1 MHTNPVIVRLS
12 YASVQAFVFLAHLHP
27 IVDLLHF
34 FLVGNAA
41 QLSAASAVAAAA
53 AVAISITAGG
63 DCGTGIELV
72 VLHFLFFHSQTWP

>member
-1 MHTNPVIVRLS
+1 MVRLS

-27 IVDLLHF
+27 TVDLLHF

-41 QLSAASAVAAAA
+41 QLSAASAAAAA

-72 VLHFLFFHSQTWP
+72 VLHFLFFHLQTWP